1 MATGGGAAGYGWWF
15 KTSKICRSTKSG
27 RTDGGWGWKDG
38 GRVGFKKGGLATMFK
53 LKG

>member
-1 MATGGGAAGYGWWF
+1 MGGGSRQA
-15 KTSKICRSTKSG
+15 KSSGSQNTG

-38 GRVGFKKGGLATMFK
+38 GLVTMFK

>member
-1 MATGGGAAGYGWWF
+1 MTGGQAAGMGGGSRQA
-15 KTSKICRSTKSG
+15 TSAGSTKSG